1 MYTINKEFEKPPMEL
16 TVGDANTSGRVYVPK
31 ELIGR
36 KVVVGVLPENV
47 PKAPSG
53 ISTEEL
59 IERLSNVLGILP
71 EDEELIMKAQEIL
84 GELES
89 CKHPDKVL
97 YNDAVSELLEFIES
111 ANIGDMNPRQSFF
124 TGATVGIIYQPH
136 MARELKNKVDTFFD
150 LSQKV

>member
-47 PKAPSG
+47 PKASLG
-53 ISTEEL
+53 MSTEEL
-59 IERLSNVLGILP
+59 IGRLINVLGISS
-71 EDEELIMKAQEIL
+71 EDEEKIMKAQGLL
-84 GELES
+84 GGLES
-89 CKHPDKVL
+89 CKYPDKVL
-97 YNDAVSELLEFIES
+97 YDDAVSELLEFVES
-111 ANIGDMNPRQSFF
+111 ANIGDMNPQQSFF
-124 TGATVGIIYQPH
+124 TGATVGIVYQPH